1 MEEYVRIIW
10 LVIFLFF
17 SLMVLFILS
26 KLLIIR
32 GKMKIAKEYS
42 RRIEKMYDTD
52 EDSSS

>member
-1 MEEYVRIIW
+1 MEEYVRLIW

-32 GKMKIAKEYS
+32 GKMKVVEEYA
-42 RRIEKMYDTD
+42 RRIEKMYDAD
-52 EDSSS
+52 EDSGS